1 MITFS
6 STITFRQMK
15 TIEIKGLFRAELG
28 KKSSKQIRKTG
39 NVPCVI
45 YGKEKNIHF
54 YAHENSF
61 KNLVYT
67 PEAHLVKLSIE
78 DKEYKAVLKDMQFHP
93 VNDKILH
100 ADFIEI
106 FDNKPVI
113 INLPVKVSGDS
124 VGVLA
129 GGKLSIKRRTLKVKG
144 LTNDLPEF
152 LPIDITDLK
161 IHEGV
166 KVGELSY
173 DKIELLDPKKS
184 MVLTIATS
192 RVAQKTDEEVVAETA
207 AATAAAAAAAAA
219 AGTPATPETPAAD

>member
-1 MITFS
+1 
-6 STITFRQMK
+6 MK
-15 TIEIKGLFRAELG
+15 TIEIKGSFRTDLG
-28 KKSSKQIRKTG
+28 KKSSKELRKAG

-78 DKEYKAVLKDMQFHP
+78 DKEYNAVLKDMQFHP
-93 VNDKILH
+93 VRDNILH
-100 ADFIEI
+100 ADFVEI
-106 FDNKPVI
+106 HDHKPVV
-113 INLPVKVSGDS
+113 INIPIKVSGDS

-144 LTNDLPEF
+144 LANDLPET
-152 LPIDITDLK
+152 LPIDITELK
-161 IHEGV
+161 IHEGI
-166 KVGELSY
+166 KVGELSFS
-173 DKIELLDPKKS
+173 KIELLDPKKS

-192 RVAQKTDEEVVAETA
+192 RVAQKTDEEVLAEAA
-207 AATAAAAAAAAA
+207 AATAAEAAA
-219 AGTPATPETPAAD
+219 ATPETPLAE

>member
-1 MITFS
+1 
-6 STITFRQMK
+6 MK
-15 TIEIKGLFRAELG
+15 TIEINGSFRTELG

-54 YAHENSF
+54 QAHENSF

-67 PEAHLVKLSIE
+67 PAAHLVKLIIE
-78 DKEYKAVLKDMQFHP
+78 DKEYKAVLKDIQFHP
-93 VNDKILH
+93 VKDNILH

-113 INLPVKVSGDS
+113 INIPVKVSGDS
-124 VGVLA
+124 AGVLA
-129 GGKLSIKRRTLKVKG
+129 GGKLSIKRRSLKVKG
-144 LTNDLPEF
+144 FANDLPEF

-161 IHEGV
+161 IHEGL
-166 KVGELSY
+166 KVGELSF

-192 RVAQKTDEEVVAETA
+192 RVAQKTDAEIAAETA
-207 AATAAAAAAAAA
+207 EAEAA
-219 AGTPATPETPAAD
+219 ATPEAPAAE